1 MEYIEATLEIQPYLD
16 VLNSNISFDDVM
28 ISFRSMQ
35 TDDLQDLLIIEQMN
49 SFSPWTSRQFTEAQ
63 NYIYVLVCDSAVIG
77 FAALT
82 QSYDQAELQNF
93 SIHRGYQNLGYGKR
107 LLDFAFQQLSQDV
120 KQIFL
125 EVRVSNFTA
134 IRLYHS
140 LGFEATGSRRDYYQ
154 TEFGRE
160 DALIM
165 SVDIDSR

>member
-1 MEYIEATLEIQPYLD
+1 
-16 VLNSNISFDDVM
+16 M

-49 SFSPWTSRQFTEAQ
+49 SFSPWTSSQFTEAH
-63 NYIYVLVCDSAVIG
+63 NYIYVLLCESVVIG
-77 FAALT
+77 FVALT

-93 SIHRGYQNLGYGKR
+93 SIHRDYQNLGYGKC
-107 LLDFAFQQLSQDV
+107 LLDFAFQQLSRDV
-120 KQIFL
+120 KTIFL

-134 IRLYHS
+134 IRLYHN
-140 LGFEATGSRRDYYQ
+140 LGFEEIGNRRDYYQ

-165 SVDIDSR
+165 SVDRNGS

>member
-1 MEYIEATLEIQPYLD
+1 
-16 VLNSNISFDDVM
+16 M

-35 TDDLQDLLIIEQMN
+35 NDDLQDLLTIEHMN
-49 SFSPWTSRQFTEAQ
+49 SFSPWTSNQFTEAR
-63 NYIYVLVCDSAVIG
+63 NYIYVLLCETTVIG
-77 FAALT
+77 FVALT

-93 SIHRGYQNLGYGKR
+93 SIHRDYQNLGYGRR
-107 LLDFAFQQLSQDV
+107 LLDFAFQHLSRDV

-134 IRLYHS
+134 IRLYHN
-140 LGFEATGSRRDYYQ
+140 LGFEEIGNRRDYYQ

-165 SVDIDSR
+165 TVDINGS

>member
-1 MEYIEATLEIQPYLD
+1 
-16 VLNSNISFDDVM
+16 M

-35 TDDLQDLLIIEQMN
+35 TDDLQDLLVIEQLN
-49 SFSPWTSRQFTEAQ
+49 SFSPWTSSQFTEAQ
-63 NYIYVLVCDSAVIG
+63 NYIYVLLCENVVIG
-77 FAALT
+77 FVALT

-93 SIHRGYQNLGYGKR
+93 SIHQDYQNLGYGKR
-107 LLDFAFQQLSQDV
+107 LLDFAFQHLSRDV

-134 IRLYHS
+134 IRLYHN
-140 LGFEATGSRRDYYQ
+140 LGFEEIGNRRDYYQ

-165 SVDIDSR
+165 SVDINDS

>member
-1 MEYIEATLEIQPYLD
+1 
-16 VLNSNISFDDVM
+16 M

-49 SFSPWTSRQFTEAQ
+49 SFSPWTSSQFTEAH
-63 NYIYVLVCDSAVIG
+63 NYIYVLLCESVVIG
-77 FAALT
+77 FVALT

-93 SIHRGYQNLGYGKR
+93 SIHRDYQNLGYGKP
-107 LLDFAFQQLSQDV
+107 LLDFAFQHLSRDV
-120 KQIFL
+120 KTIFL

-134 IRLYHS
+134 IRLYHN
-140 LGFEATGSRRDYYQ
+140 LGFEEIGNRRDYYQ

-165 SVDIDSR
+165 SVDINGS

>member
-1 MEYIEATLEIQPYLD
+1 
-16 VLNSNISFDDVM
+16 M

-49 SFSPWTSRQFTEAQ
+49 SFSPWTSSQFTEAH
-63 NYIYVLVCDSAVIG
+63 NYIYVLLCESVVIG
-77 FAALT
+77 FVALT

-93 SIHRGYQNLGYGKR
+93 SIHRDYQNLGYGKR
-107 LLDFAFQQLSQDV
+107 LLDFAFQHLSRDD
-120 KQIFL
+120 KTIFL

-134 IRLYHS
+134 IRLYHN
-140 LGFEATGSRRDYYQ
+140 LGFEEIGNRRDYYQ

-165 SVDIDSR
+165 SVDINGS

>member
-1 MEYIEATLEIQPYLD
+1 
-16 VLNSNISFDDVM
+16 M

-49 SFSPWTSRQFTEAQ
+49 SFSPWTSSQFTEAH
-63 NYIYVLVCDSAVIG
+63 NYIYVLLCESVVIG
-77 FAALT
+77 FVALT

-93 SIHRGYQNLGYGKR
+93 SIHQDYQNQGYGRR
-107 LLDFAFQQLSQDV
+107 LLEFAFQHLSRDV

-134 IRLYHS
+134 ISLYHN
-140 LGFEATGSRRDYYQ
+140 LGFEEIGNRRDYYQ

-165 SVDIDSR
+165 SVDINGS

>member
-1 MEYIEATLEIQPYLD
+1 
-16 VLNSNISFDDVM
+16 M

-35 TDDLQDLLIIEQMN
+35 TDDLQDLLVIEQLN
-49 SFSPWTSRQFTEAQ
+49 SFSPWTSSQFTEAQ
-63 NYIYVLVCDSAVIG
+63 NYIYVLLCESVVIG
-77 FAALT
+77 FVALN

-93 SIHRGYQNLGYGKR
+93 SIHQDYQNLGYGRR
-107 LLDFAFQQLSQDV
+107 LLEFAFQHLSRDV

-134 IRLYHS
+134 ISLYHN
-140 LGFEATGSRRDYYQ
+140 LGFEEIGNRRDYYQ

-165 SVDIDSR
+165 SVDINGS

>member
-1 MEYIEATLEIQPYLD
+1 
-16 VLNSNISFDDVM
+16 M

-49 SFSPWTSRQFTEAQ
+49 SFSPWTSSQFTEAQ
-63 NYIYVLVCDSAVIG
+63 NYIYVLLCESVVIG
-77 FAALT
+77 FVALT

-93 SIHRGYQNLGYGKR
+93 SIHRDYQNLGYGKR
-107 LLDFAFQQLSQDV
+107 LLDFAFQHLSRDV

-134 IRLYHS
+134 ISLYHN
-140 LGFEATGSRRDYYQ
+140 LGFEEIGNRRDYYR
-154 TEFGRE
+154 TELGRE

-165 SVDIDSR
+165 SVDINGS

>member
-1 MEYIEATLEIQPYLD
+1 
-16 VLNSNISFDDVM
+16 M

-35 TDDLQDLLIIEQMN
+35 TNDLQDLLVIEQLN
-49 SFSPWTSRQFTEAQ
+49 SFSPWTSSQFTEAQ
-63 NYIYVLVCDSAVIG
+63 NYIYVLLCENVVIG
-77 FAALT
+77 FVALT

-93 SIHRGYQNLGYGKR
+93 SIHQDYQNLGYGKR
-107 LLDFAFQQLSQDV
+107 LLDFAFQHLSRDV

-134 IRLYHS
+134 IRLYHN
-140 LGFEATGSRRDYYQ
+140 LGFEEIGNRRDYYQ

-165 SVDIDSR
+165 TVDINGS

>member
-1 MEYIEATLEIQPYLD
+1 
-16 VLNSNISFDDVM
+16 M

-35 TDDLQDLLIIEQMN
+35 TDDLQDLLVIEQLN
-49 SFSPWTSRQFTEAQ
+49 SFSPWTSSQFTEAQ
-63 NYIYVLVCDSAVIG
+63 NYIYVLLCESVVIG
-77 FAALT
+77 FVALT

-93 SIHRGYQNLGYGKR
+93 SIHQDYQNLGYGRR
-107 LLDFAFQQLSQDV
+107 LLEFAFQHLSRDV

-134 IRLYHS
+134 IRLYHN
-140 LGFEATGSRRDYYQ
+140 LGFEEIGNRRDYYQ

-165 SVDIDSR
+165 SVDINGS

>member
-1 MEYIEATLEIQPYLD
+1 
-16 VLNSNISFDDVM
+16 M

-35 TDDLQDLLIIEQMN
+35 TDDLQDLLVIEQLN
-49 SFSPWTSRQFTEAQ
+49 SFSPWTSSQFTEAQ
-63 NYIYVLVCDSAVIG
+63 NYIYVLLCESVVIG
-77 FAALT
+77 FVALT

-93 SIHRGYQNLGYGKR
+93 SIHQDYQNLGYGRR
-107 LLDFAFQQLSQDV
+107 LLEFAFQHLSRDV

-134 IRLYHS
+134 IRLYHN
-140 LGFEATGSRRDYYQ
+140 LGFEEIGNRRDYYQ

-165 SVDIDSR
+165 SVDINDS

>member
-1 MEYIEATLEIQPYLD
+1 
-16 VLNSNISFDDVM
+16 M

-35 TDDLQDLLIIEQMN
+35 TDDLRDLLIIEQMN
-49 SFSPWTSRQFTEAQ
+49 SSFPWTCSQFTEAH
-63 NYIYVLVCDSAVIG
+63 NYIYVLVCEGVVIG
-77 FAALT
+77 FVALT

-93 SIHRGYQNLGYGKR
+93 SIHQDYQNQGYGRR
-107 LLDFAFQQLSQDV
+107 LLEFAFQHLSRDV

-134 IRLYHS
+134 IRLYHN
-140 LGFEATGSRRDYYQ
+140 LGFEEIGNRRDYYQ

-165 SVDIDSR
+165 SVDINGS

>member
-1 MEYIEATLEIQPYLD
+1 
-16 VLNSNISFDDVM
+16 M

-49 SFSPWTSRQFTEAQ
+49 SFSPWTSSQFTEAH
-63 NYIYVLVCDSAVIG
+63 NYISVLLCESVVIG
-77 FAALT
+77 FVALT

-93 SIHRGYQNLGYGKR
+93 SIHRDYQNLGYGKR
-107 LLDFAFQQLSQDV
+107 LLDFAFQHLSRDV
-120 KQIFL
+120 KTIFL

-134 IRLYHS
+134 IRLYHN
-140 LGFEATGSRRDYYQ
+140 LGFEEIGNRRDYYQ

-165 SVDIDSR
+165 SVDINGS

>member
-1 MEYIEATLEIQPYLD
+1 
-16 VLNSNISFDDVM
+16 M

-49 SFSPWTSRQFTEAQ
+49 SFSPWTSSQFTEAD
-63 NYIYVLVCDSAVIG
+63 NYIYVLLCESVVIG
-77 FAALT
+77 FVALT

-93 SIHRGYQNLGYGKR
+93 SIHRDYQNLGYGKR
-107 LLDFAFQQLSQDV
+107 LLDFAFQHLSRDV
-120 KQIFL
+120 KTIFL

-134 IRLYHS
+134 IRLYHN
-140 LGFEATGSRRDYYQ
+140 LGFEEIGNRRDYYQ

-165 SVDIDSR
+165 SVDINGS

>member
-1 MEYIEATLEIQPYLD
+1 
-16 VLNSNISFDDVM
+16 M

-49 SFSPWTSRQFTEAQ
+49 SSFPWTSSQFTEAH
-63 NYIYVLVCDSAVIG
+63 NYIYVLVCEGVVIG
-77 FAALT
+77 FVALT

-93 SIHRGYQNLGYGKR
+93 SIHRDYQNLGYGKR
-107 LLDFAFQQLSQDV
+107 LLDFAFQHLSRDV
-120 KQIFL
+120 KKIFL

-134 IRLYHS
+134 IRLYHN
-140 LGFEATGSRRDYYQ
+140 LGFEEIGNRRDYYQ

-165 SVDIDSR
+165 SVDINGS

>member
-1 MEYIEATLEIQPYLD
+1 
-16 VLNSNISFDDVM
+16 M

-35 TDDLQDLLIIEQMN
+35 TNDLQDLLVIEQLN
-49 SFSPWTSRQFTEAQ
+49 SFSPWTSSQFTEAQ
-63 NYIYVLVCDSAVIG
+63 NYIYVLLCENVVIG
-77 FAALT
+77 FVALT

-93 SIHRGYQNLGYGKR
+93 SIHQDYQNLGYGKR
-107 LLDFAFQQLSQDV
+107 LLDFAFQHLSRDV

-134 IRLYHS
+134 ISLYHN
-140 LGFEATGSRRDYYQ
+140 LGFEEIGNRRDYYQ

-165 SVDIDSR
+165 TVDINGS

>member
-1 MEYIEATLEIQPYLD
+1 
-16 VLNSNISFDDVM
+16 
-28 ISFRSMQ
+28 MQ

-49 SFSPWTSRQFTEAQ
+49 SFSPWTSSQFTEAH
-63 NYIYVLVCDSAVIG
+63 NYIYVLLCESVVIG

-93 SIHRGYQNLGYGKR
+93 SIHRDYQNLGYGKR
-107 LLDFAFQQLSQDV
+107 LLDFAFQHLSRDV
-120 KQIFL
+120 KTIFL

-134 IRLYHS
+134 IRLYHN
-140 LGFEATGSRRDYYQ
+140 LGFEEIGNRRDYYQ

-165 SVDIDSR
+165 SVDINGS

>member
-1 MEYIEATLEIQPYLD
+1 
-16 VLNSNISFDDVM
+16 M

-49 SFSPWTSRQFTEAQ
+49 SFSPWTSSQFTEAH
-63 NYIYVLVCDSAVIG
+63 NYIYVLLCENVVIG
-77 FAALT
+77 FVALT

-93 SIHRGYQNLGYGKR
+93 SIHRDYQNLGYGKR
-107 LLDFAFQQLSQDV
+107 LLDFAFQHLSRDV
-120 KQIFL
+120 KTIFL

-134 IRLYHS
+134 IRLYHN
-140 LGFEATGSRRDYYQ
+140 LGFEEIGNRRDYYQ

-165 SVDIDSR
+165 SVDIRHNR

>member
-1 MEYIEATLEIQPYLD
+1 
-16 VLNSNISFDDVM
+16 M

-49 SFSPWTSRQFTEAQ
+49 SFSPWTSSQFTEAH
-63 NYIYVLVCDSAVIG
+63 NYIYVLLCGSVVIG
-77 FAALT
+77 FVALT

-93 SIHRGYQNLGYGKR
+93 SIHRDYQNLGYGKR
-107 LLDFAFQQLSQDV
+107 LLDFAFQHLSRDV
-120 KQIFL
+120 KTIFL

-134 IRLYHS
+134 IRLYHN
-140 LGFEATGSRRDYYQ
+140 LGFEEIGNRRDYYQ

-165 SVDIDSR
+165 SVDKKW

>member
-1 MEYIEATLEIQPYLD
+1 
-16 VLNSNISFDDVM
+16 M

-49 SFSPWTSRQFTEAQ
+49 SFSPWTSSQFTEAH
-63 NYIYVLVCDSAVIG
+63 NYIYVLLCESVVIG
-77 FAALT
+77 FVALT

-93 SIHRGYQNLGYGKR
+93 SIHQDYQNQGYGRR
-107 LLDFAFQQLSQDV
+107 LLEFAFQHLSRDV
-120 KQIFL
+120 KTIFL

-134 IRLYHS
+134 IRLYHN
-140 LGFEATGSRRDYYQ
+140 LGFEEIGNRRDYYQ

-165 SVDIDSR
+165 SVDINGS

>member
-1 MEYIEATLEIQPYLD
+1 
-16 VLNSNISFDDVM
+16 M

-49 SFSPWTSRQFTEAQ
+49 SFSPWTSSQFTEAH
-63 NYIYVLVCDSAVIG
+63 NYIYVLLCESVVIG
-77 FAALT
+77 GVALT

-93 SIHRGYQNLGYGKR
+93 SIHRDYQNLGYGKR
-107 LLDFAFQQLSQDV
+107 LLDFDFQHLSRDV
-120 KQIFL
+120 KTIFL

-134 IRLYHS
+134 IRLYHN
-140 LGFEATGSRRDYYQ
+140 LGFEEIGNRRDYYQ

-165 SVDIDSR
+165 SVDINGS

>member
-1 MEYIEATLEIQPYLD
+1 
-16 VLNSNISFDDVM
+16 M

-49 SFSPWTSRQFTEAQ
+49 SFSPWTSSQFTEAH
-63 NYIYVLVCDSAVIG
+63 NYIYVLLCESVVIG

-93 SIHRGYQNLGYGKR
+93 SIHRDYQNLGYGKR
-107 LLDFAFQQLSQDV
+107 LLDFAFQHLSRDV
-120 KQIFL
+120 KTIFL

-134 IRLYHS
+134 IRLYHN
-140 LGFEATGSRRDYYQ
+140 LGFEEIGNRRDYYQ

-165 SVDIDSR
+165 SVDINGS

>member
-1 MEYIEATLEIQPYLD
+1 
-16 VLNSNISFDDVM
+16 M

-35 TDDLQDLLIIEQMN
+35 TDDLQDLLVIEQLN
-49 SFSPWTSRQFTEAQ
+49 SFSPWTSSQFTEAQ
-63 NYIYVLVCDSAVIG
+63 NYIYVLLCESVVIG
-77 FAALT
+77 FVALT

-93 SIHRGYQNLGYGKR
+93 SIHPNYQNLGYGRR
-107 LLDFAFQQLSQDV
+107 LLDFAFQHLSRDV

-134 IRLYHS
+134 ISLYHN
-140 LGFEATGSRRDYYQ
+140 LGFEEIGNRRDYYQ

-165 SVDIDSR
+165 SVDINGS

>member
-1 MEYIEATLEIQPYLD
+1 
-16 VLNSNISFDDVM
+16 M

-49 SFSPWTSRQFTEAQ
+49 SFSPWTSSQFTEAH
-63 NYIYVLVCDSAVIG
+63 NYIYVLLCESVVIG
-77 FAALT
+77 FVALT

-93 SIHRGYQNLGYGKR
+93 SIHQDYQNQGYGRR
-107 LLDFAFQQLSQDV
+107 LLEFAFQHLSRDV

-134 IRLYHS
+134 IRLYHN
-140 LGFEATGSRRDYYQ
+140 LGFEEIGNRRDYYQ

-165 SVDIDSR
+165 SVDINGS

>member
-1 MEYIEATLEIQPYLD
+1 
-16 VLNSNISFDDVM
+16 M

-35 TDDLQDLLIIEQMN
+35 TDDMQDLLIIEQMN
-49 SFSPWTSRQFTEAQ
+49 SFSPWTSSQFTEAH
-63 NYIYVLVCDSAVIG
+63 NYIYVLLCESVVIG
-77 FAALT
+77 FVALT

-93 SIHRGYQNLGYGKR
+93 SIHQDYQNQGYGRR
-107 LLDFAFQQLSQDV
+107 LLEFAFQHLSRDV

-134 IRLYHS
+134 IRLYHN
-140 LGFEATGSRRDYYQ
+140 LGFEEIGNRRDYYQ

-165 SVDIDSR
+165 SVDINGS

>member
-1 MEYIEATLEIQPYLD
+1 
-16 VLNSNISFDDVM
+16 M

-35 TDDLQDLLIIEQMN
+35 TDDLQDLLVIEQLN
-49 SFSPWTSRQFTEAQ
+49 SFSPWTSSQFTEAQ
-63 NYIYVLVCDSAVIG
+63 NYIYVLLCESVVIG
-77 FAALT
+77 FVALT

-93 SIHRGYQNLGYGKR
+93 SIHQDYQNLGYGRR
-107 LLDFAFQQLSQDV
+107 LLEFAFQHLSRDV

-134 IRLYHS
+134 ISLYHN
-140 LGFEATGSRRDYYQ
+140 LGFEEIGNRRDYYQ

-165 SVDIDSR
+165 SVDINGS